1 LEDIYEFFGIPK
13 NASLSDI
20 KSAFRRLSKE
30 FHPDAGGN
38 RAEFEKLCKYYK
50 ILSNANLRKSYDS
63 GEYSEDNYNISEYI
77 IGIIFGVIEQN
88 NPEITNI
95 ISKAGS
101 IISER
106 IRAYNSAI
114 SSLKAKKKKY
124 EKFLGSLSEKSDNFL
139 SISVKSHIDSI
150 DLDVVLIKK
159 DIEFN
164 ENCLDF
170 IRKNYEYYLGDI
182 DNNYDFESLVL
193 SSASLKC

>member
-38 RAEFEKLCKYYK
+38 RDKFEKLCKFYK
-50 ILSNANLRKSYDS
+50 ILSNESSRKSYDS
-63 GEYSEDNYNISEYI
+63 GEYSEDNYSISEYI

-88 NPEITNI
+88 NPEIVNI

-101 IISER
+101 IISDR

-150 DLDVVLIKK
+150 DFDISLIKK

-164 ENCLDF
+164 EKCVGF
-170 IRKNYEYYLGDI
+170 ISENYEYYLGDI
-182 DNNYDFESLVL
+182 DKDFDFESLVL
-193 SSASLKC
+193 SATSGNS